1 MWKPVRVPEL
11 SDTKCRNSWLLIDGM
26 IVGIDVPQYLAIS
39 GASCDPP
46 FLCEHFN
53 IKITNAICPQQQLLL
68 VSLGWVFWFC
78 EQLFTLE
85 ASIKTK
91 R

>member
-1 MWKPVRVPEL
+1 MAEL

-26 IVGIDVPQYLAIS
+26 TVGIVVPQYLPIS
-39 GASCDPP
+39 GASSDPP

-53 IKITNAICPQQQLLL
+53 TKITHSICPQQQLLL
-68 VSLGWVFWFC
+68 NTFGSVFWFC
-78 EQLFTLE
+78 VHLFTLE

-91 R
+91 S